1 VKTLM
6 RASELS
12 DAKSPEAFI
21 RDLDYASS
29 RLLSSR
35 PTAVSLP
42 NGIRYVMLKLK
53 HLHRRGV
60 DLEGLKK
67 AVSSA
72 GEEFIDR
79 SLKAVS
85 LIARFGSKRIMNG
98 DVVMTH
104 CNSAVVT
111 STLIEAHRLGR
122 SFEVYV
128 TETRPRFQGRITA
141 RQLLD
146 KGIPCTLI
154 VDSAMR
160 YFMKDVD
167 KVVVGADAVAANGAL
182 VNKVGTSLMALAAKE
197 ARVEFLVAAETYK
210 FSPET
215 LTGGLVWIE
224 ERAVEEV
231 LPEAER
237 GELVSVRVRNP
248 SFDVTPPDYVDAI
261 ITELGV
267 IPPQAAFW
275 VLQKVYGSLSPEE
288 LASYSTI
295 QPVE

>member
-1 VKTLM
+1 
-6 RASELS
+6 
-12 DAKSPEAFI
+12 
-21 RDLDYASS
+21 
-29 RLLSSR
+29 
-35 PTAVSLP
+35 
-42 NGIRYVMLKLK
+42 
-53 HLHRRGV
+53 
-60 DLEGLKK
+60 
-67 AVSSA
+67 
-72 GEEFIDR
+72 
-79 SLKAVS
+79 
-85 LIARFGSKRIMNG
+85 
-98 DVVMTH
+98 
-104 CNSAVVT
+104 
-111 STLIEAHRLGR
+111 
-122 SFEVYV
+122 
-128 TETRPRFQGRITA
+128 
-141 RQLLD
+141 
-146 KGIPCTLI
+146 
-154 VDSAMR
+154 
-160 YFMKDVD
+160 MKDVD

-237 GELVSVRVRNP
+237 GELASVRVRNP

-275 VLQKVYGSLSPEE
+275 VLQKVYGSLSPED

-295 QPVE
+295 HPVE